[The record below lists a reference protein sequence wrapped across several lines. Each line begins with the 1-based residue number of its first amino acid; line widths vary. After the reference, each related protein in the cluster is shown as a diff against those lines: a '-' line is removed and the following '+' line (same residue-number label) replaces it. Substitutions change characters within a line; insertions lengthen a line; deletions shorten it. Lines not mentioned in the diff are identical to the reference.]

1 MQARTALA
9 SINNEYLIR
18 VNTHRE
24 NAMRIAA
31 LCLLLMPWVVQAE
44 EWKVVGDEQFAPY
57 SFVTIEDDLPRG
69 LDVELVEAVMQE
81 AKLPYSL
88 RLYPWE
94 RVKRMLDRGD
104 VAMAFQFAGT
114 PERMQQY
121 ELVGPI
127 RTGSTVFM
135 TSRKTN
141 LTDWAELD
149 DLSPYIIGQV
159 RGYAYQSDF
168 DKADLRRD
176 SSAQNPRQL
185 VSMLLA
191 GRIDVVVGDRVQLMY
206 FVREQRAEESVR
218 ILAKPLVEM
227 PRYVAFTKGD
237 RTRADPFAAALERLR
252 QAGTLDA
259 IYQRW
264 H

>member
-1 MQARTALA
+1 
-9 SINNEYLIR
+9 
-18 VNTHRE
+18 
-24 NAMRIAA
+24 MRIVA
-31 LCLLLMPWVVQAE
+31 LCLLLLPWALQAE
-44 EWKVVGDEQFAPY
+44 DWKVVGDEQFAPY
-57 SFVTIEDDLPRG
+57 SFVTAENDQPRG
-69 LDVELVEAVMQE
+69 LDVELVEAVLQE
-81 AKLPYSL
+81 AKIPYNL

-94 RVKRMLDRGD
+94 RVKRMLDRNE

-135 TSRKTN
+135 TTGKTAIR
-141 LTDWAELD
+141 DWQHLD
-149 DLSPYIIGQV
+149 DLLPYVLGQV

-168 DKADLRRD
+168 DKAELRRD
-176 SSAQNPRQL
+176 TSAQNPRQL

-191 GRIDVVVGDRVQLMY
+191 GRIDIIVGDRAQLMY
-206 FVREQRAEESVR
+206 FVREQRAEQDVR
-218 ILAKPLVEM
+218 ILQRPLVEM
-227 PRYVAFTKGD
+227 PRYVAFAKGE
-237 RTRADPFAAALERLR
+237 RARAEQFAAALERLR
-252 QAGTLDA
+252 QAGSLNA

>member
-1 MQARTALA
+1 
-9 SINNEYLIR
+9 
-18 VNTHRE
+18 
-24 NAMRIAA
+24 
-31 LCLLLMPWVVQAE
+31 
-44 EWKVVGDEQFAPY
+44 
-57 SFVTIEDDLPRG
+57 
-69 LDVELVEAVMQE
+69 
-81 AKLPYSL
+81 
-88 RLYPWE
+88 
-94 RVKRMLDRGD
+94 
-104 VAMAFQFAGT
+104 MAFQFAGT
-114 PERMQQY
+114 PERMLQY

-191 GRIDVVVGDRVQLMY
+191 GRIDVIVGDRAQLMY
-206 FVREQRAEESVR
+206 FVREQRAEQSVR
-218 ILAKPLVEM
+218 ILSQAPGGNAALCRLHQGRSLAVPTRSQQPLSVYDRLAPWTPSTNAGTDLPTSPRSHHAQPHRPPCLPPPCCSAPAAWAKPQPPPACKPNKRRSCNSRPSNSSNRSKRLTRRARSVCTTTIED
-227 PRYVAFTKGD
+227 RQRRVAVTA
-237 RTRADPFAAALERLR
+237 RA
-252 QAGTLDA
+252 GSS
-259 IYQRW
+259 
-264 H
+264 